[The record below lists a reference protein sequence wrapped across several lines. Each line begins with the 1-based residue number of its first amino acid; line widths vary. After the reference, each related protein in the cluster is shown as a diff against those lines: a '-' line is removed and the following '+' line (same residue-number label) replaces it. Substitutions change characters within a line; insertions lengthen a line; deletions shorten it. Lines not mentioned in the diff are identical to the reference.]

1 MVGSVIE
8 KVMSLFKTSTTKDYY
23 KPFSGGK
30 EPRKTKINQKKKKS
44 EKSIIKDKPF

>member
-23 KPFSGGK
+23 KPVSGGK
-30 EPRKTKINQKKKKS
+30 EPRKTKINQKKKNNQKRA
-44 EKSIIKDKPF
+44 